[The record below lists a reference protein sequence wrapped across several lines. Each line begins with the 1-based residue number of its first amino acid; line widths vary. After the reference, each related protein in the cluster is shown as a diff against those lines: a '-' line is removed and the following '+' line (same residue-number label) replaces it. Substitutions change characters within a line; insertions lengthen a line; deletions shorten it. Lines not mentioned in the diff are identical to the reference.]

1 MEVAFTEHIPI
12 TDSSS
17 VGEARRRGLLLA
29 DRIGFD
35 AVRSGEF
42 GLLIT
47 EAARNALVHGGGGQ
61 AIILGA
67 RNGHSAVGRILALP
81 AGVLRPAPR

>member
-1 MEVAFTEHIPI
+1 MPI
-12 TDSSS
+12 TDASS

-29 DRIGFD
+29 DRLGFD

-47 EAARNALVHGGGGQ
+47 EVSRNILLHGGGGQ
-61 AIILGA
+61 TIMVGA
-67 RNGHSAVGRILALP
+67 RMGTAGRHVFWRST
-81 AGVLRPAPR
+81 GTWHRRYDRRP